1 MKALI
6 LNASPRRG
14 GLVTAMTSR
23 IASALTDHGWET
35 VTIDVSDCRI
45 APCRGCMACRSTG
58 RCTLPDDDAQ
68 HILSLMRETDAL
80 IVGAPCYW
88 GNMPGTLKLLFDRMV
103 YGMMT
108 TDRRGIPHG
117 LLKGRLQIGRNDT
130 SRRNTASQRHSA
142 IRTTAPVRQNSTPS
156 QPRVSSPMIRLSNP
170 NALLG
175 ASSQKCSYCAAL
187 STPAPG
193 VSLTTRKQKNGTAR
207 NRHV

>member
-117 LLKGRLQIGRNDT
+117 LLKGKR
-130 SRRNTASQRHSA
+130 SAVVTASTTPWPWNRLFRQTSGTVRAIHEV
-142 IRTTAPVRQNSTPS
+142 IRTAGYRSAGTIQAAGTRHLNGNPPS
-156 QPRVSSPMIRLSNP
+156 ALLHRCDRIALRLSR
-170 NALLG
+170 G
-175 ASSQKCSYCAAL
+175 
-187 STPAPG
+187 
-193 VSLTTRKQKNGTAR
+193 
-207 NRHV
+207 